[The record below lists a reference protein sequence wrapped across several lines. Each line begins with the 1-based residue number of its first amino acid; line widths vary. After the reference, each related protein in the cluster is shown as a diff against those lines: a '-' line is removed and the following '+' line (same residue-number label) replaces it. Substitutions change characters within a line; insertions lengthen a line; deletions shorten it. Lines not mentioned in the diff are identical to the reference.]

1 MAKQTWLES
10 SLRRS
15 ACLGREVLERASRR
29 SVDWTTSAASQ
40 TSTVTDEGIQTP
52 VKKPHTELD
61 DAFGTIA
68 EFMTQTTYQCRRFYE
83 SGCCSEPSD
92 PERKHVSR
100 FHKRPAAGRT
110 TSAQPPKKHVST
122 SPPRRPAGLDALTN
136 GRAPAPCEDFHIEV
150 SPGTYAITAS
160 LPEAQQQ
167 TQVVNI
173 GAGESIDLTFN
184 L

>member
-110 TSAQPPKKHVST
+110 TSAQPPKKH
-122 SPPRRPAGLDALTN
+122 